1 MVVPFFTLAAQSPSR
16 QRTFRNLV
24 VAHVLLLVAAAWGL
38 SRMEDSLKPMAH
50 LGHVMLV
57 AGIVEGAVLVGW
69 RLAQLPKSQA
79 LEFLLVSRLEPRRL
93 LLAEALVGLA
103 RLGLVT
109 LAGAPVFAWMTATG
123 YLDPVDGPALLV
135 LPFTWGALTGLGL
148 TTWAYE
154 PLRVRRWGERIILG
168 LILIYLLVGVLAGE
182 HLKNWLRWFSDD
194 TERWVVNGFLAF
206 HRYNPFALLFA
217 WLQNDDGL
225 PWTPMLWLQAAA
237 LATAGFLLLRSM
249 WHLKGHFDD
258 LHYQPAI
265 DRSKKRRR
273 VLGDKPLAWWAVKRV
288 MNYSGRINLWL
299 IGAFGSVYALYA
311 VAGDAW
317 PAWLGTRVFQICDQM
332 GGLPVLAAGLVT
344 LAAVPA
350 AFQYGLWDANAQDR
364 CRRLELL
371 LLTDLK
377 ARDYWEAAA
386 AAAWRRGRGYF
397 AIATGMWLAA
407 VLSGQAGIGQ
417 VLTALAAGVLLW
429 SLYFALGFRAFSAGI
444 QTNGLG
450 LLLTVGMPLL
460 AFVLARTSV
469 SGLAVLTPPGSVYYA
484 GARPITWLAV
494 VGAALFAV
502 VTLGIT
508 RHALAHCDR
517 DLRKWYDRHHGSK
530 VMS

>member
-1 MVVPFFTLAAQSPSR
+1 MVAPFFTLAAQSPSR
-16 QRTFRNLV
+16 QRTFRNLA
-24 VAHVLLLVAAAWGL
+24 VAHILLLVGTAWGL
-38 SRMEDSLKPMAH
+38 SRMEDAHKPMVH

-57 AGIVEGAVLVGW
+57 AGIVEGAALVGW

-79 LEFLLVSRLEPRRL
+79 LEFLLVSRLEPRRV

-109 LAGAPVFAWMTATG
+109 LAGAPILAWMTATG
-123 YLDPVDGPALLV
+123 YLDPTDGPALLI

-154 PLRVRRWGERIILG
+154 PLRVRRWGEKIIMG
-168 LILIYLLVGVLAGE
+168 LILVYLVIGVLAGE

-194 TERWVVNGFLAF
+194 TERWAVNGFLAF
-206 HRYNPFALLFA
+206 HRYNPFALLFT
-217 WLQNDDGL
+217 WLQNEDGL
-225 PWTPMLWLQAAA
+225 PWTPMVWVQAGAVTTVV
-237 LATAGFLLLRSM
+237 LLLLRAM
-249 WHLKGHFDD
+249 GRLKGHFHD

-265 DRSKKRRR
+265 DRSGKRRR
-273 VLGDKPLAWWAVKRV
+273 AMGDRPLAWWAVKRV

-299 IGAFGSVYALYA
+299 IGAFGSVYAVYT

-317 PAWLGTRVFQICDQM
+317 PAWLGTRVFQLCDQM
-332 GGLPVLAAGLVT
+332 GGLAVLAAGLVT

-377 ARDYWEAAA
+377 GRDYWDAAA

-397 AIATGMWLAA
+397 AIAVLMWMAA
-407 VLSGQAGIGQ
+407 ALSGQAGVGQ

-429 SLYFALGFRAFSAGI
+429 SLYFALGFRAFAAGI

-450 LLLTVGMPLL
+450 LFLTLGMPLL
-460 AFVLARTSV
+460 AFALGRTSV
-469 SGLAVLTPPGSVYYA
+469 NALTVLTPPGSVYHA
-484 GARPITWLAV
+484 GAGPLSWLGV
-494 VGAALFAV
+494 GGAAVFAIL
-502 VTLGIT
+502 TLGIT
-508 RHALAHCDR
+508 RHGLAHCDR
-517 DLRKWYDRHHGSK
+517 NLRKWYDRHHGSR
-530 VMS
+530 VMN